1 MAFQFTQPKW
11 AATSKRCFMLMR
23 HVVSIHAAQVGCESH
38 TVRRFTSPTRFNS
51 RSPSGLRLGVPSM
64 VYSKS
69 WFQFTQPKRAAT
81 KATSTTPSRR
91 PPFQFTQPK
100 RAATIGAC
108 SLRGTRCV
116 SIHAAQAGCDLVCT
130 QNNEAHNRFN
140 SRSPSGLRLFDD
152 FQHYLQHVVSI
163 HAAQAGC
170 DSGTRAVF
178 SSVEVSIHA
187 AQMGCDFEIFS
198 YTLDIFL
205 FQFTQPKW
213 AATKS

>member
-1 MAFQFTQPKW
+1 MSFQFTQPKW
-11 AATSKRCFMLMR
+11 AANPIRYADL
-23 HVVSIHAAQVGCESH
+23 HLQ
-38 TVRRFTSPTRFNS
+38 
-51 RSPSGLRLGVPSM
+51 L
-64 VYSKS
+64 
-69 WFQFTQPKRAAT
+69 
-81 KATSTTPSRR
+81 
-91 PPFQFTQPK
+91 
-100 RAATIGAC
+100 
-108 SLRGTRCV
+108 V